1 MLHPVVDGAF
11 GDDRIVRWRDVA
23 AWSGVALGSNTQF
36 PTIALPQDAPESELP
51 WSGSSPK
58 EGALAGTDIA
68 ALADILAA
76 ETTTPDRCWFCLWEG
91 YGSGSRRGLAAP
103 GQPLQLYPDPI
114 PPQVRRGPR
123 VSMPVRDYFLLTGPI
138 DSVTRSTV
146 LADDGQTPNLSWPED
161 RAWCVA
167 SEIDLPWT
175 YVAGSKELAGRLP
188 SNVRI
193 EALPAEPTDSPHP
206 RMEEWIQLLVED
218 APTNYWL
225 TVRLKSS
232 PPKGRSLPT

>member
-1 MLHPVVDGAF
+1 MTNAPEAQGRDAAQQADWIVERRVTSTHGVASLMPDGFEPYVRMLHPVVDGAF

-23 AWSGVALGSNTQF
+23 AWSGVALGSNTQP

-91 YGSGSRRGLAAP
+91 NGSGSRRGLAAP

-114 PPQVRRGPR
+114 PPQVRRGPEYR
-123 VSMPVRDYFLLTGPI
+123 CQFGT
-138 DSVTRSTV
+138 TF
-146 LADDGQTPNLSWPED
+146 
-161 RAWCVA
+161 C
-167 SEIDLPWT
+167 
-175 YVAGSKELAGRLP
+175 
-188 SNVRI
+188 
-193 EALPAEPTDSPHP
+193 
-206 RMEEWIQLLVED
+206 
-218 APTNYWL
+218 
-225 TVRLKSS
+225 
-232 PPKGRSLPT
+232 